1 MHLRRAHSRPTG
13 GARCAAHLDARLAPA
28 RVDLTDASPTKKNI
42 NSKRGERS
50 RWRPVSPDCVRHHA
64 VPANRRG
71 FRVVRN
77 PRNFGRLAGPVAVC
91 ESNSDRSLAFCA

>member
-42 NSKRGERS
+42 NSKRGGAQPSETGFAGLRPPPCSPGKPPRFWRGRS
-50 RWRPVSPDCVRHHA
+50 R
-64 VPANRRG
+64 G
-71 FRVVRN
+71 
-77 PRNFGRLAGPVAVC
+77 
-91 ESNSDRSLAFCA
+91 